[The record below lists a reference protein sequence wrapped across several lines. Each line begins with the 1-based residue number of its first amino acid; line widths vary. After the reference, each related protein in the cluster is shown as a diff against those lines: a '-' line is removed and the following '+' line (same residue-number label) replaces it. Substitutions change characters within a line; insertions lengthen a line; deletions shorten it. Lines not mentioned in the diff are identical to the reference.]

1 MSLIFGFAH
10 PWVLLLLVGPV
21 ALLVWVWRRQGR
33 RVALPFDHGRQT
45 PGRGWRFVLSL
56 TESLPALLLAVVIVI
71 LAGPQRL
78 SEPKT
83 KRVLTNIEFC
93 VDISSSMISPFGEG
107 TRYDAS
113 MKAIDEFLGFR
124 EGDAFGLTF
133 FGNNVLH
140 WVPLTSDTTAIRCA
154 PPFMRPE
161 KVPYWFG
168 GTMIG
173 KALLACKEILAR
185 REEGDRM
192 IVLVSDGMSF
202 DLTGGHDEEV
212 AQILKKNN
220 IIVYMIHAAESE
232 IPAQIINI
240 TSLTGGEAFAA
251 GDPEGLKAV
260 FRRIDAMQKARLVKS
275 GAETMDNFGPFC
287 IAALSLLGLTGGA
300 ALVGLRYTPW

>member
-1 MSLIFGFAH
+1 MSLLFSFAH
-10 PWVLLLLVGPV
+10 PWVLLLLSAPV
-21 ALLVWVWRRQGR
+21 ALLAWVWRRDDR
-33 RVALPFDHGRQT
+33 RVVLPFDHGGRR
-45 PGRGWRFVLSL
+45 PGRGWRFALNL
-56 TESLPALLLAVVIVI
+56 AESLPALVLAVVIVI

-78 SEPKT
+78 SEPRT
-83 KRVLTNIEFC
+83 RRVLTNIEFC
-93 VDISSSMISPFGEG
+93 VDISGSMTAPFGEG

-140 WVPLTSDTTAIRCA
+140 WVPLTSDTSAVRCA

-173 KALLACKEILAR
+173 KALLACKEMLAA

-192 IVLVSDGMSF
+192 IVLVTDGFSF
-202 DLTGGHDEEV
+202 DLTGGHDQEV
-212 AQILKKNN
+212 AQTLKKNN
-220 IIVYMIHAAESE
+220 IVVYAIHAAETE
-232 IPAQIINI
+232 IPGEVLTI
-240 TSLTGGEAFAA
+240 TGGTGGEAFAA

-260 FRRIDAMQKARLVKS
+260 FRRIDQMQKARLVKTA
-275 GAETMDNFGPFC
+275 AETMDHFGPFC
-287 IAALSLLGLTGGA
+287 VAALSLLGLGGLA
-300 ALVGLRYTPW
+300 AFGLRYNPW